1 VNAAHFWH
9 LLNLGAYRGQE
20 EDLPQLVGKLKIRAR
35 RWDQRIQQIQQISVP
50 CGEHCVLTGDDSD
63 LGYGPCMGHTL
74 RNNACLDCLGCSFH
88 RFWSKLMLKPA
99 FLLSIS
105 QVLWT
110 KSTFSVGPILF
121 FAAEIIVISL
131 RFGTTGG
138 APNQA
143 EEALLAVG
151 CQLALDPVPAAFAG
165 STPWHVAKHVE
176 WLRMNDLLQVEAAL
190 DEHKERPFVR
200 CQRWIKVDK
209 GGTCLLMMC
218 LKN

>member
-1 VNAAHFWH
+1 
-9 LLNLGAYRGQE
+9 
-20 EDLPQLVGKLKIRAR
+20 
-35 RWDQRIQQIQQISVP
+35 
-50 CGEHCVLTGDDSD
+50 
-63 LGYGPCMGHTL
+63 
-74 RNNACLDCLGCSFH
+74 
-88 RFWSKLMLKPA
+88 MLKPA

-110 KSTFSVGPILF
+110 KSTFSFGPILF

-190 DEHKERPFVR
+190 DEHKERPFVNA
-200 CQRWIKVDK
+200 K
-209 GGTCLLMMC
+209 GG
-218 LKN
+218 